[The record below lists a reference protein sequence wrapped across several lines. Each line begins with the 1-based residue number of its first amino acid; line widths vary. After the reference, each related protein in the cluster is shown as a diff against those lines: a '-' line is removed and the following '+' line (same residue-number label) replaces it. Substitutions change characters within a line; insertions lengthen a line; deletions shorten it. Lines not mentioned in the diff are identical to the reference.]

1 MLIMKQF
8 FLLEKQFLLDIRKS
22 STLNKFFSTNTN
34 KFIQGRTFFYTEQE
48 LLFKQEQ
55 LFHN

>member
-1 MLIMKQF
+1 MKQF
-8 FLLEKQFLLDIRKS
+8 FLLEKQFLLDVRKS
-22 STLNKFFSTNTN
+22 STLNKFFSINTN